1 MQWGQIKSILILSF
15 FILNVYL
22 FAQFLEKKEQS
33 DLGVLEQDLYT
44 IEEQLEDDSIEIG
57 DLPEETLEETF
68 ISVEP
73 YKFTSQDIKQN
84 KTKTKQESYIINHS
98 VIVSELENPLKV
110 DVSSTNR
117 IMKAFQDTVYFAQD
131 YQYWNLDETYNML
144 MFFQNK
150 LDRPIYFNQNG
161 LVLAIL
167 NEEDEIEAYIQ
178 TRLGDEESL
187 DDKRQLIEPLTAIE
201 KVYEKGEL
209 NPEDEI
215 DRVNIGFHTRVPFES
230 GVQVF
235 APTWKVSV
243 NDKRNYFVN
252 AMEGFMFSTDEKEFI
267 DEVLSK
273 TIDTMETFLKEQDT
287 KDEDKEKVIEKMINN
302 LEQRL
307 DNGVNE

>member
-44 IEEQLEDDSIEIG
+44 LEEQLEDDSIKIG

-73 YKFTSQDIKQN
+73 YEFTNQN
-84 KTKTKQESYIINHS
+84 LKREKPKTNQESHIINDTI
-98 VIVSELENPLKV
+98 IVSKLKKPLKV
-110 DVSSTNR
+110 DIASTDK
-117 IMKAFQDTVYFAQD
+117 IMNAFTDTVYYAED

-144 MFFQNK
+144 LFFQNK

-167 NEEDEIEAYIQ
+167 NDKDEIEAYIQ

-209 NPEDEI
+209 KPNDEI
-215 DRVNIGFHTRVPFES
+215 TKVNIGFHTRVPFES

-235 APTWKVSV
+235 APTWKIDV
-243 NDKRNYFVN
+243 NDEQDFFVN
-252 AMEGFMFSTDEKEFI
+252 AMEGFMFSTEEEEFLE
-267 DEVLSK
+267 EVLSK
-273 TIDTMETFLKEQDT
+273 TVKEMEEFVEE
-287 KDEDKEKVIEKMINN
+287 EDKDDETIVKEMIKDLKKRLNKVTE
-302 LEQRL
+302 
-307 DNGVNE
+307 

>member
-44 IEEQLEDDSIEIG
+44 LEEQLEDDSIKIG

-73 YKFTSQDIKQN
+73 YEFTSQDLKREKP
-84 KTKTKQESYIINHS
+84 KTNQESYIVDGTI
-98 VIVSELENPLKV
+98 IVSKLKKPLKV
-110 DVSSTNR
+110 DVSSTNK
-117 IMKAFQDTVYFAQD
+117 IMSTFQDTVYYAED
-131 YQYWNLDETYNML
+131 YQFWNLDETYNML

-167 NEEDEIEAYIQ
+167 NEDNEIEAYIQ
-178 TRLGDEESL
+178 TMLGDEESL
-187 DDKRQLIEPLTAIE
+187 DDERQLIEPLTAIE
-201 KVYEKGEL
+201 KVYDKGEL
-209 NPEDEI
+209 KPNDEI
-215 DRVNIGFHTRVPFES
+215 TRVSIGFHTRVPFES

-235 APTWKVSV
+235 APTWKVDV
-243 NDKRNYFVN
+243 NDEGNFFVN
-252 AMEGFMFSTDEKEFI
+252 AMEGFMFSTEEEEFLNKM
-267 DEVLSK
+267 LSK
-273 TIDTMETFLKEQDT
+273 TIDDLKTLLDEQDK
-287 KDEDKEKVIEKMINN
+287 KDEDKEKMIEELIKD
-302 LEQRL
+302 LEKRL
-307 DNGVNE
+307 K